1 MNFRKLSKTFCAHES
16 FPVAFELRILC
27 EICFK
32 AMKRYVEDKVHPLLI
47 VRALRRSSGLAVEKI
62 KELAVNAMGDGSP
75 ESRRDTLEKC
85 ASTAM
90 SSKLVAANKDFFSK
104 MVVDAVMAID
114 QDLMPLEMI
123 GIKKVPGGALEE
135 SQLINGT
142 YKIWQKKILKLI

>member
-1 MNFRKLSKTFCAHES
+1 
-16 FPVAFELRILC
+16 
-27 EICFK
+27 
-32 AMKRYVEDKVHPLLI
+32 MKRYVEDKVHPLLI
-47 VRALRRSSGLAVEKI
+47 VRAFRRSSGLAVEKI

-85 ASTAM
+85 ACTAM
-90 SSKLVAANKDFFSK
+90 SSKLVAANKEFFSK

-135 SQLINGT
+135 SQLINGIN
-142 YKIWQKKILKLI
+142 KILQKKIFLN